1 MKKRNKI
8 SHKFVIIDTS
18 SPANE
23 ASVQPV
29 IKNDAPTYSKEDL
42 NKRGIIHPSMKDVA
56 VLNAFRN
63 LRTAMLPRMES
74 YNTTLLVS
82 SVVKGGGSS
91 FNAIN
96 IAAAFTLDRQRTA
109 LLVDCNFHHPT
120 LDRTLDV
127 NAEVGLYD
135 YLTGQTNDIAKII
148 YPTLVPR
155 LRLVPCG
162 KISEEDQIEFFTGE
176 RMRAFLHEVKNRYP
190 DRIIIL
196 DSPPILDS
204 ADTTI
209 LSELVDYALL
219 VLPYQGAN
227 ARKVEKA
234 IKAIGVD
241 KIVGFVMNK

>member
-1 MKKRNKI
+1 MKKRSKA
-8 SHKFVIIDTS
+8 SPKFVVIDTS

-23 ASVQPV
+23 EAVQPV
-29 IKNDAPTYSKEDL
+29 IKNDAPTYSKEEL

-63 LRTAMLPRMES
+63 LRTSMLPRMES

-82 SVVKGGGSS
+82 SVVRGGGAS

-96 IAAAFTLDRQRTA
+96 IATAFTLDRQRTA
-109 LLVDCNFHHPT
+109 LLVDCNFHRPT
-120 LDRTLDV
+120 LDRTLNVDTQL
-127 NAEVGLYD
+127 GLYD

-162 KISEEDQIEFFTGE
+162 KISEEDQSEFFTGE
-176 RMRAFLHEVKNRYP
+176 RMRDFLKEVKNRYP
-190 DRIIIL
+190 DRIVML
-196 DSPPILDS
+196 DSPPVLDS

-219 VLPYQGAN
+219 VIPYQGAN
-227 ARKVEKA
+227 ASKVEKA
-234 IKAIGVD
+234 IKAIGEN